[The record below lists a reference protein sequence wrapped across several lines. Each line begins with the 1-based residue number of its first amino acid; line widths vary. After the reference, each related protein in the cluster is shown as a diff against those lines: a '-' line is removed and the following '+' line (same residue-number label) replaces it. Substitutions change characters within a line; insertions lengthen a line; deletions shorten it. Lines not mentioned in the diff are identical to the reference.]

1 MTKIDKYILAQ
12 LIGPFAF
19 FCLIFSG
26 ILWLNQALGIVAIVT
41 ENGQPASIFIE
52 LSVLLIPK
60 VLIAAIPISGFAA
73 AVYLTNR
80 MYGEAELV
88 VMMSAGR
95 SYFQLAKPFLV
106 FGAFCFTLLF
116 VVVHFLTPIAQSKL
130 AQRQDEIKREFIT
143 QIVQPGQFISAQDKF
158 TFFFGFKDNNGS
170 LKDVLIEEQES
181 PVSTTTYIA
190 NTGQIVTEDGK
201 TTLVLGAGSIQRNN
215 TASGNFSLV
224 QFDTL
229 AFDMTQMGENFE
241 PHVSGYTE
249 YTSPRLRQA
258 IQDLPQNHARLGRA
272 TSLYHGRHVQTL
284 LALLFPV
291 LGLAALL
298 VGGYRRSGFTL
309 RIVVGVLLMATLD
322 SLRGAAKS
330 WVRDAPELWMSQ
342 YLTIGLCVLLI
353 AVMLWLASKN
363 LKQLNPF
370 SKGAT
375 L

>member
-1 MTKIDKYILAQ
+1 VTKLDKYILAQ

-41 ENGQPASIFIE
+41 ENGQPASIFVE

-106 FGAFCFTLLF
+106 FGALCFTLLF
-116 VVVHFLTPIAQSKL
+116 FVVHFLTPIAQSKL

-143 QIVQPGQFISAQDKF
+143 QIVQPGVFISAQDKF
-158 TFFFGFKDNNGS
+158 TFFFGFKDNNGN
-170 LKDVLIEEQES
+170 LKDVLIEEQE
-181 PVSTTTYIA
+181 TEFATNTYIS
-190 NTGQIVTEDGK
+190 NEGQVVKEGEK
-201 TTLVLGAGSIQRNN
+201 TTLVLKSGSIQRHN
-215 TASGNFSLV
+215 TQTDDFSLV

-229 AFDMTQMGENFE
+229 AFDLTQMGENFE

-249 YTSPRLRQA
+249 YTSPRLRKTTQT
-258 IQDLPQNHARLGRA
+258 LPANHDRLGRA
-272 TSLYHGRHVQTL
+272 MSLYHGRHVQTL

-298 VGGYRRSGFTL
+298 VGGYRRSGFTM
-309 RIVVGVLLMATLD
+309 RIIAGVLLMATLD
-322 SLRGAAKS
+322 ALRGAAKS
-330 WVRDAPELWMSQ
+330 WVRDAPDLWPLQ
-342 YLTIGLCVLLI
+342 YLTIVLCIVLI
-353 AVMLWLASKN
+353 AFMLWLASKN
-363 LKQLNPF
+363 LKRLNPF
-370 SKGAT
+370 SKGA
-375 L
+375 LS

>member
-1 MTKIDKYILAQ
+1 VTKIDKYILAQ

-73 AVYLTNR
+73 A
-80 MYGEAELV
+80 